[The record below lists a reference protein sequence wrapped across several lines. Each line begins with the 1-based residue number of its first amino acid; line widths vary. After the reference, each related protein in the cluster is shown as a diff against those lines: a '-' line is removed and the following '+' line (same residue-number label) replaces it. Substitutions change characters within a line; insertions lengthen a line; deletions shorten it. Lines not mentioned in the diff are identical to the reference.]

1 MTRRVYSITVPILPL
16 ARSLAGRYIG
26 AKGTIALAAM
36 LNETQ
41 ITNLKCAAAAEVF
54 VSCLCAPTDSATA
67 HLCSLGHIQLC
78 RNREGGITT
87 KGITALCKGLKGS
100 AVTSLRC
107 AAALRVFALVSCQR
121 PRWDACSLSA
131 PTLPI
136 LCSLHGNR
144 IGEHTTDG
152 ITALCEGLKGSS
164 LTSLRCARPPVSDGW
179 MDHACCLP
187 YAHLT
192 PLRPPHRSLQYNHLD
207 GQAKQAIQDAAGGG
221 VDIDF

>member
-1 MTRRVYSITVPILPL
+1 MAGASSLVAQDMLGAVLQEVDAAALCQLKAVSMALSKSARREQFRRLCRTSGQPESVALLSFMLPG
-16 ARSLAGRYIG
+16 AASVRSFSLAGRYIG

-41 ITNLKCAAAAEVF
+41 ITNLN
-54 VSCLCAPTDSATA
+54 
-67 HLCSLGHIQLC
+67 LGHIQLC

-100 AVTSLRC
+100 AVTSL
-107 AAALRVFALVSCQR
+107 
-121 PRWDACSLSA
+121 
-131 PTLPI
+131 
-136 LCSLHGNR
+136 SLHGNR

-164 LTSLRCARPPVSDGW
+164 LTSL
-179 MDHACCLP
+179 
-187 YAHLT
+187 
-192 PLRPPHRSLQYNHLD
+192 SLQYNHLD
-207 GQAKQAIQDAAGGG
+207 GQAKQAIQDAAGSG